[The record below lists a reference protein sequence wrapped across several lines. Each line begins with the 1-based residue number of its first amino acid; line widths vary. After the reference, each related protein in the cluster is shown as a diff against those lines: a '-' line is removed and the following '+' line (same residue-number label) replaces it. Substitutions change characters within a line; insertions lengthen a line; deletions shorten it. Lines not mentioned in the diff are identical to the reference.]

1 MPVSMPRS
9 HFSVPLPPSWPK
21 HAKTAALHVIS
32 VAHFVLTHVRGWAVD
47 SPIHRVRLA
56 AERDRLDTEVAM
68 LREEIRIK
76 DTRMATLAPHRRP
89 HYPPAE
95 RMAILQLMAA
105 RGWSKAQTGRRF
117 LVTDDTVAS
126 WSGRIEEDG
135 PGALV
140 QAVVPVDKFPDFVAA
155 MVSKLKG
162 LFPAM
167 GRRRIAAFL
176 ARAGLHIAPTTVRR
190 MLNRVPATK
199 PPAPVPSAEN
209 PDKPEASA
217 KQRAVIANYPNHV
230 WGIDT
235 SAVPTSMGFWTSW
248 FPFSLAQSWPFCWWV
263 AVVIDHWSRRSLG
276 LAAFK
281 RRPTA
286 DEICI
291 VLDEAARRAGGV
303 PKYTV
308 SDQGAEFGEE
318 YLEWCE
324 DHEVRARFGAVGRH
338 GSIAV
343 EERFIRSLKEEG
355 LAHEIIPLDQRA
367 FCATLARLEDWYN
380 EVRPHSSIGGATPDE
395 VFHGRRP
402 ANRRRRFEPRAR
414 YPAKGAGAAPWAPA
428 RAKIGARLD
437 LVATPFRGAR
447 HLAQVE
453 IRRVA

>member
-1 MPVSMPRS
+1 MPRS
-9 HFSVPLPPSWPK
+9 HFSVPLPPSWPR
-21 HAKTAALHVIS
+21 HAKAATLHVIS
-32 VAHFVLTHVRGWAVD
+32 LAHFVLTRVRGWAAN

-76 DTRMATLAPHRRP
+76 DARMAALAPHRRP
-89 HYPPAE
+89 HYPPTE

-105 RGWSKAQTGRRF
+105 RGWSKAQAGRRF
-117 LVTDDTVAS
+117 LVSDDTVAS
-126 WSGRIEEDG
+126 WSGRLEEDG
-135 PGALV
+135 PSALV
-140 QAVVPVDKFPDFVAA
+140 QSGVPVNKFPDFVAA
-155 MVSKLKG
+155 MVAKLKR

-176 ARAGLHIAPTTVRR
+176 ARAGRHIAPTTGRR
-190 MLNRVPATK
+190 MLNRAPATEPPTPV
-199 PPAPVPSAEN
+199 PPAESPNQPL
-209 PDKPEASA
+209 ASA
-217 KQRAVIANYPNHV
+217 KPSSVIANYPNHV
-230 WGIDT
+230 WGVDT
-235 SAVPTSMGFWTSW
+235 TAVPTGAGFWTSW

-291 VLDEAARRAGGV
+291 VLNEAARRAGRV

-308 SDQGAEFGEE
+308 SDQGSEFGEE
-318 YLEWCE
+318 YREWCE
-324 DHEVRARFGAVGRH
+324 DHAVRARFGAIGRH

-343 EERFIRSLKEEG
+343 AERFIRTLKEEG
-355 LAHEIIPLDQRA
+355 LAHELVPLQHPA
-367 FCATLARLEDWYN
+367 FCASLARLEGWYN
-380 EVRPHSSIGGATPDE
+380 EVRPHASMDGATPDE

-402 ANRRRRFEPRAR
+402 DNRRRRFEPRAR
-414 YPAKGAGAAPWAPA
+414 YPVKGACAAPWAPA
-428 RAKIGARLD
+428 RARIGARLD

-453 IRRVA
+453 IRRGD

>member
-1 MPVSMPRS
+1 MP
-9 HFSVPLPPSWPK
+9 HFNFSVPLPPSWPK
-21 HAKTAALHVIS
+21 HAKAATLHVIS
-32 VAHFVLTHVRGWAVD
+32 LAHFVLTHVRGWAAN

-56 AERDRLDTEVAM
+56 AERDRLESEVAM

-76 DTRMATLAPHRRP
+76 DARMAAMAPHRRP
-89 HYPPAE
+89 HYPPTE

-105 RGWSKAQTGRRF
+105 RGWSKAQAGRRF

-126 WSGRIEEDG
+126 WCGRIEDDG

-140 QAVVPVDKFPDFVAA
+140 QSTVPVNKFPDFVAA
-155 MVSKLKG
+155 MVSKLKR
-162 LFPAM
+162 LFPTM

-190 MLNRVPATK
+190 MLNRAPAPE
-199 PPAPVPSAEN
+199 PPAPAAFAEN
-209 PDKPEASA
+209 PDQPLTSA
-217 KQRAVIANYPNHV
+217 KPRSVIANYPNHV
-230 WGIDT
+230 WGVDT
-235 SAVPTSMGFWTSW
+235 TAVPTGMGFWTSW

-281 RRPTA
+281 RRPTT

-291 VLDEAARRAGGV
+291 VLDEATRRAGRV

-308 SDQGAEFGEE
+308 SDQGSEFGEE
-318 YLEWCE
+318 YLEWCD
-324 DHEVRARFGAVGRH
+324 DHDVRARFGAVGRH

-343 EERFIRSLKEEG
+343 EERFIRTLKEEG
-355 LAHEIIPLDQRA
+355 LAHELVPLQHRA
-367 FCATLARLEDWYN
+367 FCASLARLEDWYN
-380 EVRPHSSIGGATPDE
+380 EVRPHASMGGATPDE
-395 VFHGRRP
+395 LFHGRRP

-414 YPAKGAGAAPWAPA
+414 YPARGACAAPWVQA

-453 IRRVA
+453 IRRAD